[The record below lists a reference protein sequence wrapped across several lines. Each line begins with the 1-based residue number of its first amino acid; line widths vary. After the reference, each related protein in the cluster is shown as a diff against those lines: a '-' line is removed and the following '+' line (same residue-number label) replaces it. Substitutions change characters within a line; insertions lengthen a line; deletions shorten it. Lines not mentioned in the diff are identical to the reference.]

1 MKIDYTPRDQLKTS
15 VDPKRQKVAANL
27 ERMQERPVTQGK
39 GHVILP
45 SSRNKNIEGTVTENI
60 NSQEQMVS
68 NIVTQENEK

>member
-1 MKIDYTPRDQLKTS
+1 
-15 VDPKRQKVAANL
+15 
-27 ERMQERPVTQGK
+27 MQERPVTQGK

-60 NSQEQMVS
+60 NSQEQMIS